1 LAGAGKSLRRW
12 GWIHKW
18 SSIVCTVFMLLLCV
32 TGLPLIFHHEIDDLL
47 HEEVK
52 AAVVPE
58 GTPAAHL
65 DRVVAAGLAAA
76 PGQVAH
82 FLIWLDDDPDAVLLS
97 VGKSMDADPSANR
110 FVRVDA
116 HTGEYLDSP
125 DVTGRFTYIML
136 KLHTDM
142 FAGLPGKLFLG
153 LMGILFCVAIV
164 SGIVVYAP
172 SMRKLKFGTYRRDRL
187 RVVRWL
193 DIHNLTGIM
202 LVMWM
207 LVVGFTG
214 VINTWADLVVKIWQ
228 YGQLAEMTAQYKD
241 KPPVTTPTSI
251 EAAVRAARAAEPAM
265 KPAFVAFPGSIF
277 SSKSH
282 YAVFMRG
289 NTPLTS
295 KLLKPALID
304 AETGALTDS
313 RELPWYVST
322 LLISQPLH
330 FGDYGG
336 MPLKIIWAILDIV
349 TIVILVTGLYLWLRR
364 RRSGVS
370 VERVVVGASTPEPAE
385 RGAVV
390 TS

>member
-1 LAGAGKSLRRW
+1 MASSSRSLRRW

-18 SSIVCTVFMLLLCV
+18 SSIICTVFMLMLCI
-32 TGLPLIFHHEIDDLL
+32 TGLPLIFHHEIDHLL
-47 HEEVK
+47 HDEVQ
-52 AAVVPE
+52 AAPVTE
-58 GTPAAHL
+58 GTPLASL
-65 DRVVAAGLAAA
+65 DLIVKNSLSKD
-76 PGQVAH
+76 PGMVPH
-82 FLIWLDDDPDAVLLS
+82 FLIWDPDDANTLMVS
-97 VGKSMDADPSANR
+97 IGKSLEANPSDNR
-110 FVRVDA
+110 IVRVGA
-116 HTGEYLDSP
+116 HTAAYLDAP

-153 LMGILFCVAIV
+153 LMGILFCVAII

-172 SMRKLKFGTYRRDRL
+172 SMRKLKFGTYRRDRV

-193 DIHNLTGIM
+193 DIHNLSGIV

-214 VINTWADLVVKIWQ
+214 VINTWAELVIKIWQ
-228 YGQLAEMTAQYKD
+228 FGQLAEMTAQYKD
-241 KPPVTTPTSI
+241 KPLPSHPSSI
-251 EAAVRAARAAEPAM
+251 DAAVQVAIKAEPNM
-265 KPAFVAFPGSIF
+265 KPAFVAFPGTIF

-282 YAVFMRG
+282 YAVFMKG
-289 NTPLTS
+289 NTPLTA

-304 AETGALTDS
+304 AETGILTDS
-313 RELPWYVST
+313 RDLPWYVAT

-336 MPLKIIWAILDIV
+336 MPLKIIWAILDII
-349 TIVILVTGLYLWLRR
+349 TIVVLITGLYLWLRR
-364 RRSGVS
+364 RQSGAS
-370 VERVVVGASTPEPAE
+370 IERVVVDAAASDH
-385 RGAVV
+385 RAVY

>member
-1 LAGAGKSLRRW
+1 MASSSRSLRRW

-18 SSIVCTVFMLLLCV
+18 SSIICTVFMLMLCI
-32 TGLPLIFHHEIDDLL
+32 TGLPLIFHHEIDHLL
-47 HEEVK
+47 HDEVQ
-52 AAVVPE
+52 AAPVTE
-58 GTPAAHL
+58 GTPLASL
-65 DRVVAAGLAAA
+65 DLIVKNSLSKD
-76 PGQVAH
+76 PGMVPH
-82 FLIWLDDDPDAVLLS
+82 FLIWDPDDANALMVS
-97 VGKSMDADPSANR
+97 IGKSLEANPSDNR
-110 FVRVDA
+110 IVRVGA
-116 HTGEYLDSP
+116 HTAAYLDAP

-153 LMGILFCVAIV
+153 LMGILFCVAII

-172 SMRKLKFGTYRRDRL
+172 SMRKLKFGTYRRDRV

-193 DIHNLTGIM
+193 DIHNLSGIV

-214 VINTWADLVVKIWQ
+214 VINTWAELVIKIWQ
-228 YGQLAEMTAQYKD
+228 FGQLAEMTAQYKD
-241 KPPVTTPTSI
+241 KPLPSHPSSI
-251 EAAVRAARAAEPAM
+251 DAAVQVAIKAEPNM
-265 KPAFVAFPGSIF
+265 KPAFVAFPGTIF

-282 YAVFMRG
+282 YAVFMKG
-289 NTPLTS
+289 NTPLTA

-304 AETGALTDS
+304 AETGILTDS
-313 RELPWYVST
+313 RDLPWYVAT

-336 MPLKIIWAILDIV
+336 MPLKIIWAILDII
-349 TIVILVTGLYLWLRR
+349 TIVVLITGLYLWLRR
-364 RRSGVS
+364 RQSGAS
-370 VERVVVGASTPEPAE
+370 IERVVVDAAASDH
-385 RGAVV
+385 RAVY

>member
-1 LAGAGKSLRRW
+1 MASSSRSLRRW

-18 SSIVCTVFMLLLCV
+18 SSIICTVFMLMLCI
-32 TGLPLIFHHEIDDLL
+32 TGLPLIFHHEIDHLL
-47 HEEVK
+47 HDEVQ
-52 AAVVPE
+52 AAPVTE
-58 GTPAAHL
+58 GTPLASL
-65 DRVVAAGLAAA
+65 DLIVKNGLSKD
-76 PGQVAH
+76 PGMVPH
-82 FLIWLDDDPDAVLLS
+82 FLIWDPDDANALMVS
-97 VGKSMDADPSANR
+97 IGKSLEANPSDNR
-110 FVRVDA
+110 IVRVGA
-116 HTGEYLDSP
+116 HTAAYLDAP

-164 SGIVVYAP
+164 SGVVVYAP
-172 SMRKLKFGTYRRDRL
+172 SMRKLKFGTYRRDRV

-193 DIHNLTGIM
+193 DTHNLSGIV

-214 VINTWADLVVKIWQ
+214 VVNTWAELVIKIWQ
-228 YGQLAEMTAQYKD
+228 FGQLAEMTAQYKD
-241 KPPVTTPTSI
+241 KPLPSHPSSI
-251 EAAVRAARAAEPAM
+251 DAAVQVAVKAEPNM
-265 KPAFVAFPGSIF
+265 KPAFVAFPGTIF

-282 YAVFMRG
+282 YAVFMKG
-289 NTPLTS
+289 NTPLTA

-304 AETGALTDS
+304 AETGVLTDS
-313 RELPWYVST
+313 RDLPWYVAT

-336 MPLKIIWAILDIV
+336 MPLKIIWAILDII
-349 TIVILVTGLYLWLRR
+349 TIVVLITGLYLWLRR
-364 RRSGVS
+364 RQSGAS
-370 VERVVVGASTPEPAE
+370 IERVVVDAAASDH
-385 RGAVV
+385 RAVY

>member
-1 LAGAGKSLRRW
+1 MVATSSKSLRRW
-12 GWIHKW
+12 GWTHKW
-18 SSIVCTVFMLLLCV
+18 SSIICTVFMLMLYI
-32 TGLPLIFHHEIDDLL
+32 TGLPLIFHHEIDHLL
-47 HEEVK
+47 HDEVQ
-52 AAVVPE
+52 AAPVTE
-58 GTPAAHL
+58 GTPLASL
-65 DRVVAAGLAAA
+65 DLVVKNSLSRD
-76 PGQVAH
+76 PGMVPH
-82 FLIWLDDDPDAVLLS
+82 FLIWDPDDANALMVS
-97 VGKSMDADPSANR
+97 IGKSLEANSSDNR
-110 FVRVDA
+110 IVRVGA
-116 HTGEYLDSP
+116 HTAAYLDAP

-153 LMGILFCVAIV
+153 LMGILFCVAII

-172 SMRKLKFGTYRRDRL
+172 SMRKLKFGTYRRDRV

-193 DIHNLTGIM
+193 DIHNLSGIV

-214 VINTWADLVVKIWQ
+214 VINTWAELVIKIWQ
-228 YGQLAEMTAQYKD
+228 FGQLAEMTSQYKD
-241 KPPVTTPTSI
+241 KSLPAHPSSI
-251 EAAVRAARAAEPAM
+251 DAAVQVAIKAEPNM
-265 KPAFVAFPGSIF
+265 KPAFVAFPGTIF

-289 NTPLTS
+289 NTPLTA

-304 AETGALTDS
+304 AETGVLTDS
-313 RELPWYVST
+313 RNLPWYVAT

-336 MPLKIIWAILDIV
+336 MPLKIIWAVLDLI
-349 TIVILVTGLYLWLRR
+349 TIVVLMTGLYLWLRR
-364 RRSGVS
+364 RQS
-370 VERVVVGASTPEPAE
+370 GASIE
-385 RGAVV
+385 RIVVDASASDHRAVY

>member
-1 LAGAGKSLRRW
+1 MAGGGKSLRRW
-12 GWIHKW
+12 GWVHKW
-18 SSIVCTVFMLLLCV
+18 SSIVCTVFMLMLCI

-47 HEEVK
+47 HEGVQAEKV
-52 AAVVPE
+52 AV
-58 GTPAAHL
+58 GTPTANL
-65 DRVVAAGLAAA
+65 DLVVRNGLSRD
-76 PGQVAH
+76 PGYVPH
-82 FLIWLDDDPDAVLLS
+82 FLIWDPDDANAMMVS
-97 VGKSMDADPSANR
+97 IGKSITDNPADNR
-110 FVRVDA
+110 LVRVDA
-116 HTGEYLDSP
+116 HTGAYLDAP
-125 DVTGRFTYIML
+125 DLSGRFTSIML

-172 SMRKLKFGTYRRDRL
+172 AMRKLPFGAYRRDRP

-193 DIHNLTGIM
+193 DIHNLTGIV

-214 VINTWADLVVKIWQ
+214 VINTWAELVIKIWQ
-228 YGQLAEMTAQYKD
+228 FGQLAEMTAQYKD
-241 KPPVTTPTSI
+241 RPLVANPTSLD
-251 EAAVRAARAAEPAM
+251 AAVKVAIRTEPDM
-265 KPAFVAFPGSIF
+265 TPAFVAFPGSIF

-289 NTPLTS
+289 NAPLTA

-313 RELPWYVST
+313 RHLPWYVAT
-322 LLISQPLH
+322 LLLSQPLH

-336 MPLKIIWAILDIV
+336 MPLKIIWAILDII
-349 TIVILVTGLYLWLRR
+349 TIVILITGLYLWLRR
-364 RRSGVS
+364 RKSGLS
-370 VERVVVGASTPEPAE
+370 VERVVVDASAADHHPVHAP
-385 RGAVV
+385 
-390 TS
+390 